1 MLATMLAASV
11 ASNTVASNTVAS
23 KTVASNTGA
32 DPALANRHAMWIS
45 LTDKALPKGGVR
57 AEHTPLTARALARR
71 AARDSVRGT
80 DAGLKSAPTTPL
92 VDARDLPIASARLDA
107 VLATGAKFRAQ
118 SRWLNAIS
126 VDATDAQMRSIAR
139 LPFVATMWQLH
150 ASSPLAE
157 SLGTPAGG
165 GMHDGMHD
173 GMDGGIAGGGYGYM
187 DAQLMQIDVPSMHA
201 RGFHGEG
208 MVIGILDTGFN
219 RVHEAF
225 HSVEHPLNVLAEW
238 DFINNDANTGIEV
251 GDPDSQ
257 HMHGTWILGTMA
269 AYVPGT
275 AVASAY
281 AAQFVLA
288 KTEVLPTETPI
299 EEDYYVAGLEFIEA
313 QGADLATSSLGYIDW
328 YTPEMLDG
336 VTAVTTRAVNIA
348 TSHGLVCLTAAGNEG
363 HDANPATH
371 TIIAPAD
378 AFDVITCG
386 AADSAGVIAGFSSD
400 GPTADGRLKPEVLAR
415 GVAVASV
422 HATAAT
428 GYQAISGTSL
438 STPLI
443 AGATALVLQAR
454 HDFGVSTLRSALFN
468 AASDFVLTGTTDPLF
483 VRGYG
488 VISALDAAK
497 TNRAAEDI
505 NLDGAINAQDLAIL
519 LSSWGPCADPDLGTG
534 FCIADFNFDANIDA
548 QDLARLLSSW
558 GG

>member
-1 MLATMLAASV
+1 MLISVMLAVSVAASVAASV
-11 ASNTVASNTVAS
+11 ASNTVVSS
-23 KTVASNTGA
+23 TGA

-71 AARDSVRGT
+71 AAHDSVRGT

-92 VDARDLPIASARLDA
+92 VDARDLPIASTRLDA
-107 VLATGAKFRAQ
+107 VLATGAKFRAK

-157 SLGTPAGG
+157 SLGTPVGG
-165 GMHDGMHD
+165 GMHD

-251 GDPDSQ
+251 GDPDGQ

-281 AAQFVLA
+281 AARFVLA

-428 GYQAISGTSL
+428 GYQAVSGTSL

-443 AGATALVLQAR
+443 AGATALILQAR
-454 HDFGVSTLRSALFN
+454 PDFGVSTLRSALFN
-468 AASDFVLTGTTDPLF
+468 TASDFVLTGTTDPLF

-519 LSSWGPCADPDLGTG
+519 LSSWGLCADPDLGTG

>member
-1 MLATMLAASV
+1 
-11 ASNTVASNTVAS
+11 
-23 KTVASNTGA
+23 
-32 DPALANRHAMWIS
+32 
-45 LTDKALPKGGVR
+45 
-57 AEHTPLTARALARR
+57 
-71 AARDSVRGT
+71 
-80 DAGLKSAPTTPL
+80 
-92 VDARDLPIASARLDA
+92 
-107 VLATGAKFRAQ
+107 
-118 SRWLNAIS
+118 
-126 VDATDAQMRSIAR
+126 
-139 LPFVATMWQLH
+139 
-150 ASSPLAE
+150 
-157 SLGTPAGG
+157 
-165 GMHDGMHD
+165 
-173 GMDGGIAGGGYGYM
+173 
-187 DAQLMQIDVPSMHA
+187 
-201 RGFHGEG
+201 
-208 MVIGILDTGFN
+208 
-219 RVHEAF
+219 
-225 HSVEHPLNVLAEW
+225 
-238 DFINNDANTGIEV
+238 
-251 GDPDSQ
+251 
-257 HMHGTWILGTMA
+257 
-269 AYVPGT
+269 
-275 AVASAY
+275 
-281 AAQFVLA
+281 
-288 KTEVLPTETPI
+288 
-299 EEDYYVAGLEFIEA
+299 
-313 QGADLATSSLGYIDW
+313 
-328 YTPEMLDG
+328 MLDG

-468 AASDFVLTGTTDPLF
+468 TASDFVLTGTTDPLF